1 MVSSTVFCRAAL
13 IAILSLITT
22 SSGTSLLSSVSHSA
36 QITNEYDGDGDSY
49 WVSTSR
55 FDPMKNA
62 AYGTIT
68 LKKSFYMKMDLTWH
82 GLTREAANR
91 DYEGIMRIGNPS
103 SVVRDC
109 SGHATRYPALY
120 LDRNRK
126 AIQFSLSNDIDCW
139 GVGLLNVS
147 LTDLQIDSVYTLIV
161 QYNAS
166 WIYIQANDQILYNEQ
181 RLGSTPDDMLY
192 STASVMIS
200 DGLDSPAD
208 VTLSDILI
216 LSYDDELTMFPTP
229 GPSVAPSNPPSQAPT
244 ARPTKKPTA
253 SPTTTTLHP
262 TPYPTEPVDFFA
274 TQIRIYAE
282 YEVAPADQSKMNL
295 VDESTIEAMV
305 LDLFPPWNITM
316 NSVNIDHHHDSINL
330 NMIVS
335 VNTNNELV
343 ILESFL
349 LEEMPLTLEQ
359 RMESVYP
366 WMAITD
372 VHSNHI
378 VNPIRLSGSSNL
390 DDSDLMIPW
399 LPFDNHTAIW
409 MIIGAIAVCACS
421 TVMAGCTLWYICKL
435 RRRGKVR
442 SQFRRTGII
451 VDHQDAKQMSNLSN
465 SANSN
470 SKSGDGYR
478 DEPDTTGTHYNDVH
492 RARNRQRSGDR
503 EEVQLMQTD
512 GTFVRRKRYKK
523 KQPIQ
528 YERIH
533 SNAEHLDDDGVDLEE
548 DDEEHIAA
556 QFLTPWG
563 PMTGRFD
570 VDDEDLESGDG
581 AVTGGPRGGSGWE
594 FEYDFN
600 IDTFPFH
607 LLPTL
612 TAMYEEEV
620 ADGHVTGRGASARGQ
635 REDRGHRKQTST
647 LDVLVEDEVESV
659 RLAGHREMGKKKR
672 KRERKRKTRNY
683 PNSTKDSLECG
694 VEESI
699 VDSQYTEES
708 NLATKSISR
717 SNSSSNEMMYDE
729 GFGRRDTMP
738 DPTSPALR
746 STTVESTSTD
756 RHYVGGSDESMLSTT
771 H

>member
-1 MVSSTVFCRAAL
+1 VSQST
-13 IAILSLITT
+13 
-22 SSGTSLLSSVSHSA
+22 

-68 LKKSFYMKMDLTWH
+68 LKQSFYMKMDLTWH

-103 SVVRDC
+103 SVVKDC

-120 LDRNRK
+120 LDRDRK

-166 WIYIQANDQILYNEQ
+166 WVYIQANDQILYNAE
-181 RLGSTPDDMLY
+181 RIGSTPDDMLY
-192 STASVMIS
+192 STASVMMS

-216 LSYDDELTMFPTP
+216 LSYDDQLTMYPTP
-229 GPSVAPSNPPSQAPT
+229 GPSVAPTNQPSQSPT

-262 TPYPTEPVDFFA
+262 TPHPTEPVDFFA

-282 YEVAPADQSKMNL
+282 YEVQPADQSKMNL
-295 VDESTIEAMV
+295 VDESTVEAMV

-316 NSVNIDHHHDSINL
+316 NSVNIDNHHDSINL
-330 NMIVS
+330 NLIVS
-335 VNTNNELV
+335 VNTNDELV

-349 LEEMPLTLEQ
+349 DEEMPVTLEQ
-359 RMESVYP
+359 RMESAYP

-372 VHSNHI
+372 VHYNHI
-378 VNPIRLSGSSNL
+378 VNPIRLSSSSNL

-421 TVMAGCTLWYICKL
+421 AVLSVCTVWYLCKL
-435 RRRGKVR
+435 RRNKTRR
-442 SQFRRTGII
+442 QFRRTGII
-451 VDHQDAKQMSNLSN
+451 VDHRDAKQMSNLSN

-478 DEPDTTGTHYNDVH
+478 DEPDTTGTHYNDH
-492 RARNRQRSGDR
+492 CARTRGRRSGDR
-503 EEVQLMQTD
+503 EEVQLMMTD
-512 GTFVRRKRYKK
+512 GTFVRRKRLKK
-523 KQPIQ
+523 KHPIQ
-528 YERIH
+528 YERVH
-533 SNAEHLDDDGVDLEE
+533 SNAEHLDDDGLEMEMDDE
-548 DDEEHIAA
+548 DDDEHIAA

-570 VDDEDLESGDG
+570 VCDEDEDGDG
-581 AVTGGPRGGSGWE
+581 AVTGGQGGHQGSGWE

-612 TAMYEEEV
+612 TQMHEEEV
-620 ADGHVTGRGASARGQ
+620 ADGVVTGRNGNGHGQ
-635 REDRGHRKQTST
+635 SQRDDRGHRKKTST

-659 RLAGHREMGKKKR
+659 RASGHRDMAR
-672 KRERKRKTRNY
+672 KRRKRRNT
-683 PNSTKDSLECG
+683 TKESLECG

-717 SNSSSNEMMYDE
+717 SSSSNEMMYDE

-746 STTVESTSTD
+746 STTVESALTD
-756 RHYVGGSDESMLSTT
+756 RHYGGGSDASALSTT